1 MGVPSSSFLYL
12 YMEKILVAGATG
24 TTGKKVVQLLKDS
37 GTYQPVAMVR
47 KEDQKSQFE
56 SDGIE
61 TVMGDLTQD
70 VSNTTKGIDKVIF
83 AAGSSGKDVHNVD
96 QEGAKR
102 LIDASKKERI
112 HKFVMLS
119 SMGADNPQGE
129 LKEYLQAKQN
139 ADQYLDI
146 SGLTFSIVRP
156 GALTNNE
163 GLGKIKLEHKLN
175 EQGEIPRWDVART
188 LVKSLDTN
196 VAKNQAFE
204 ILTGDTQIEKAVQD
218 FQVLS

>member
-1 MGVPSSSFLYL
+1 
-12 YMEKILVAGATG
+12 MEKVLVAGATG
-24 TTGKKVVQLLKDS
+24 TTGKKVVQLLKES
-37 GTYQPVAMVR
+37 GTYQPVAMIR
-47 KEDQKSQFE
+47 KENQKEQFE

-61 TVMGDLTQD
+61 TVLGDLAND

-83 AAGSSGKDVHNVD
+83 AAGSGGENVHDID

-102 LIDASKKERI
+102 LIDASKQDRI
-112 HKFVMLS
+112 QKFVMLS
-119 SMGADNPQGE
+119 AMGVDNPQGE

-156 GALTNNE
+156 GLLTNNE
-163 GLGKIKLEHKLN
+163 GLGKIKLGHKLN

-188 LVKSLDTN
+188 LVKSLETE
-196 VAKNQAFE
+196 VAKNQSFE
-204 ILTGDTQIEKAVQD
+204 ILTGETNIEEAVQK
-218 FQVLS
+218 FQVV

>member
-1 MGVPSSSFLYL
+1 
-12 YMEKILVAGATG
+12 MEKILVAGATG
-24 TTGKKVVQLLKDS
+24 TTGQKVINLLKQS
-37 GTYQPVAMVR
+37 SNYQPVAMVR
-47 KEDQKSQFE
+47 NKSQQADFE
-56 SDGIE
+56 NQGVE
-61 TVMGDLTQD
+61 TVLGDLAQD
-70 VSNTTKGIDKVIF
+70 VSHTTKGIDRVVF
-83 AAGSSGKDVHNVD
+83 AAGSGGKDVVNVD

-102 LIDASKKERI
+102 LIDASKKEHI
-112 HKFVMLS
+112 KKFVMLS

-129 LKEYLQAKQN
+129 LKDYLQAKQN

-156 GALTNNE
+156 GTLNNQE
-163 GLGKIKLEHKLN
+163 GLGKIKLGHKLN

-188 LVKSLDTN
+188 LVKSLDTE

-204 ILTGDTQIEKAVQD
+204 ILTGETKIENAVRD

>member
-1 MGVPSSSFLYL
+1 
-12 YMEKILVAGATG
+12 MEKILVAGATG
-24 TTGKKVVQLLKDS
+24 TTGKKVINLLKD
-37 GTYQPVAMVR
+37 TDQYTPVAMVR
-47 KEDQKSQFE
+47 NESQEKEFKNQ
-56 SDGIE
+56 GVE
-61 TVMGDLTQD
+61 TVWGDLTKD
-70 VSNTTKGIDKVIF
+70 VSNTTKGIHKVIF
-83 AAGSSGKDVHNVD
+83 AAGSGGKDVHNVD

-112 HKFVMLS
+112 EKFVMLS

-156 GALTNNE
+156 GTLNNNE
-163 GLGKIKLEHKLN
+163 GLGKIKLQHKLN

-204 ILTGDTQIEKAVQD
+204 IVTGDTQIEEAVKG
-218 FQVLS
+218 FQVV